1 MFFVKPVI
9 YFARFVTKDTGLVV
23 ALLLSL
29 LTASTTFVF
38 GQQATS
44 AGEPTSSN
52 RTDEKR
58 NDYRIGAGDVLLIEV
73 AGEPDLRRKVK
84 VMEQGTIRLPY
95 IDHDIKVS
103 GLTER
108 EMTELLRQEFI
119 VILKE
124 PQVTLYIDEYHA
136 RMASIAGAVNQSKQV
151 ALTREIR
158 LYDLISMAGGL
169 TDKAGNI
176 VQLIHTRPEDS
187 LDIIDIRE
195 LVRRPELNRVIRDG
209 DFVNV
214 PEAGIIYVTGNV
226 NKPGSFPIKDSIKLS
241 QAIAMAGGVAAD
253 SRKKEIRLVRAND
266 ASQTAATEQ
275 IVNLLEIEKDPGKDI
290 ILKPYDV
297 VMVPESTRTKQTKTL
312 IQAFAGGLASALGW
326 GILR

>member
-9 YFARFVTKDTGLVV
+9 YFARFVTKGTGLVV

-29 LTASTTFVF
+29 LTASTTVVF

-44 AGEPTSSN
+44 AGEPTSAS

-253 SRKKEIRLVRAND
+253 SRKKEIRLVRASD
-266 ASQTAATEQ
+266 ASQTVATEQ